1 VIFGENSSRFRAR
14 ASIVTRAMAGGAFV
28 ASLVLPIGAAAQ
40 STPEPVTP
48 DLASLK
54 AQMIT
59 NITDMK
65 TGTTEVLAF
74 AQWYYDQAK
83 AVNFDYQALWDQQ
96 HDEIVSRLTAAR
108 AAWVNEAHANYELS
122 EGLVAG
128 VPSLSSFD
136 VLIDA
141 GPSGADDPT
150 NALDITLDLPD
161 GTKLEKPGN
170 YFHQVTEPALW
181 GTNDAFVGLA
191 IDMDSDGTI
200 EVGEALPNANVL
212 IAGATALD
220 NATGEL
226 ATAINEWEPSLSD
239 AFTALV
245 NMIPTMEGYF
255 NEWKLSSF
263 VMGSQSEERSFVASS
278 RLVDVLGILSGLNL
292 TYSKLQPL
300 VESADPA
307 MATQIEAGM
316 TDMMT
321 FVQDLLDK
329 ENGGTRFT
337 PEEADLY
344 GKSLQDQAATTAGLV
359 TQAAALLEISLE
371 SE

>member
-1 VIFGENSSRFRAR
+1 MV
-14 ASIVTRAMAGGAFV
+14 GGAFV
-28 ASLVLPIGAAAQ
+28 ASLVLPIGVAAQ
-40 STPEPVTP
+40 STPETVTP

-65 TGTTEVLAF
+65 AGTAEVFAF

-108 AAWVNEAHANYELS
+108 TAWVNEAHANYELS

-150 NALDITLDLPD
+150 NALDITLELPD

-191 IDMDSDGTI
+191 IDMDADGTI

-220 NATGEL
+220 NATGDL
-226 ATAINEWEPSLSD
+226 ATAINDWEPSLSD

-263 VMGSQSEERSFVASS
+263 VMGTQSEEQSFVASS

-300 VESADPA
+300 VASADPA

-329 ENGGTRFT
+329 ENAGTRFT

-359 TQAAALLEISLE
+359 TQAAALLDIPLE
-371 SE
+371 TE

>member
-1 VIFGENSSRFRAR
+1 MIFRGTTTRLGARVSIVAR
-14 ASIVTRAMAGGAFV
+14 AIVGGAFV
-28 ASLVLPIGAAAQ
+28 ASLILPVAAAAQ
-40 STPEPVTP
+40 DAQGTAAP
-48 DLASLK
+48 DLDSLK
-54 AQMIT
+54 SQMVT
-59 NITDMK
+59 NIIDMK
-65 TGTTEVLAF
+65 AGTAEVLAF
-74 AQWYYDQAK
+74 AQWYYEQAK
-83 AVNFDYQALWDQQ
+83 AMNFDYQALWDAQ
-96 HDEIVSRLTAAR
+96 HDEIVARLTAAR
-108 AAWVNEAHANYELS
+108 DAWVNKAHANYELS

-128 VPSLSSFD
+128 VPALSSFD

-170 YFHQVTEPALW
+170 YFHLVTEPTLW
-181 GTNDAFVGLA
+181 GTNDAFVGLQ
-191 IDMDSDGTI
+191 IDMDGDGTI

-212 IAGATALD
+212 LAGAAALD
-220 NATGEL
+220 NATADL
-226 ATAINEWEPSLSD
+226 VTAINDWQPSLSD

-263 VMGSQSEERSFVASS
+263 VMGDQAEEQGFVANS

-300 VESADPA
+300 VETVDPA
-307 MATQIEAGM
+307 MAAQIESGM
-316 TDMMT
+316 TDMMA

-329 ENGGTRFT
+329 ENSGTRFT

-344 GKSLQDQAATTAGLV
+344 GKTLQDQAATTAGLV
-359 TQAAALLEISLE
+359 TQAAALLDIPLE

>member
-1 VIFGENSSRFRAR
+1 VIFGETLSRFRPR
-14 ASIVTRAMAGGAFV
+14 ASIVSRAMIGAAFV
-28 ASLVLPIGAAAQ
+28 ASLVLPIGVAAQ
-40 STPEPVTP
+40 SNTETVTP
-48 DLASLK
+48 DLDSLK

-59 NITDMK
+59 NVTDMK
-65 TGTTEVLAF
+65 AGTAEVLAF

-83 AVNFDYQALWDQQ
+83 AVNFDYQALWDQR
-96 HDEIVSRLTAAR
+96 HDEIVSRLTDAR
-108 AAWVNEAHANYELS
+108 AAWVDKAHANYELS

-141 GPSGADDPT
+141 GPSGAEDPT

-161 GTKLEKPGN
+161 GSKLEKPGN

-191 IDMDSDGTI
+191 VDMDGDGTI

-212 IAGATALD
+212 LAGVTALD
-220 NATGEL
+220 SATGDL
-226 ATAINEWEPSLSD
+226 ATAINDWQPSLSD

-263 VMGSQSEERSFVASS
+263 VMGAQSEERSFVASS

-300 VESADPA
+300 VESTDPA
-307 MATQIEAGM
+307 MATQIESGM
-316 TDMMT
+316 TDMMS
-321 FVQDLLDK
+321 FVQGLLDK
-329 ENGGTRFT
+329 ENAGTRFT
-337 PEEADLY
+337 PEEADIF
-344 GKSLQDQAATTAGLV
+344 GKSLQDQASTTAGMV
-359 TQAAALLEISLE
+359 TQAAALLDIPLE
-371 SE
+371 NE